1 MDVDASFVS
10 FHACAVVKY
19 QSVAVRFNQKLLY
32 ILVTSHHHIIRIIH
46 HIINHI
52 QPDIQAVQIQAVDQT
67 IHII

>member
-19 QSVAVRFNQKLLY
+19 QSVAVRFNQKP
-32 ILVTSHHHIIRIIH
+32 IRVTSHHHIIRLIH
-46 HIINHI
+46 HIIKHI
-52 QPDIQAVQIQAVDQT
+52 QPDIQAVQIRAVDQM

>member
-19 QSVAVRFNQKLLY
+19 QSVAVRFNQKP
-32 ILVTSHHHIIRIIH
+32 IQAANRHHIIRLIH

-52 QPDIQAVQIQAVDQT
+52 QPDIQAVQIRAVDQM